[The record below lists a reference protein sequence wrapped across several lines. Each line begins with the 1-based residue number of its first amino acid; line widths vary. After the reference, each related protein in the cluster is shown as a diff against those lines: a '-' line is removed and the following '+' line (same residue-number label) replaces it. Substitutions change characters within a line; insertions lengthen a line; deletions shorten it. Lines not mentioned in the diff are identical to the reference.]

1 MQGKFVNH
9 NKRYLRYNLRGS
21 DAEVINKIIAP
32 GNHKIVLLHGLEALN
47 TQCLQDEKFLSLTN
61 SEMELIGLN
70 TQDPT
75 SCFMSPENYKKNLG
89 PELFRI
95 KEQEDNIR
103 QRLLVPDDLTAISD
117 AENLM
122 IDVFADFNSFINKVP
137 NIDHIPKLFRV
148 KKNYYDRELTPAPL
162 ITSQSEFLNRFDTMT
177 NQILR
182 GLNWSNVF
190 VAGGIVL
197 ATLLGKFINYFLTVF
212 HIIFFILL
220 FYYYFI
226 IFC

>member
-47 TQCLQDEKFLSLTN
+47 TQCLQDAKFLSLTN
-61 SEMELIGLN
+61 SEMESIGLK

-148 KKNYYDRELTPAPL
+148 KKNYYDRALPPVSL
-162 ITSQSEFLNRFDTMT
+162 IPSQSEFQNKFDEFT

-197 ATLLGKFINYFLTVF
+197 ATLTSNTTTYL
-212 HIIFFILL
+212 
-220 FYYYFI
+220 FI
-226 IFC
+226 IEFIS